1 VAAQAGTGGEDREG
15 ILHISQSGVPRSRLF
30 ESEEIGRKSMKEK
43 AIVTAAITGGIHTP
57 TMSDY
62 LPITPKQISDEA
74 VRAYEA
80 GAAVCHIHARNP
92 ETGMPSPD
100 LNLMKEIITG
110 IKSRCNIVV
119 CITTGGGLGMTTEQR
134 VAPVTL
140 YGPELAS
147 FNAGSINFALFPAI
161 QRFKEWKFEW
171 EKQYLGMTEDFIYA
185 NTFKSMKEY
194 CGKFNERGTKPEFE
208 IFDAG
213 MVNNVAFMI
222 QAGYVKKPVYI
233 QFVMGVLGGIT
244 PSPENL
250 LFLVDYAKKLIGD
263 FEFSVCVAGRA
274 QFPICTQSLLI
285 GGNARVGLEDNLYLE
300 KGQVAKSNAE
310 QVAKMVRIARELG
323 IDPATPDE
331 ARSILGLKGI
341 DKVNF

>member
-1 VAAQAGTGGEDREG
+1 
-15 ILHISQSGVPRSRLF
+15 
-30 ESEEIGRKSMKEK
+30 MNEK

-62 LPITPKQISDEA
+62 LPITPRQIANEA

-80 GAAVCHIHARNP
+80 GAAVAHIHARNP

-140 YGPELAS
+140 YRPELAS
-147 FNAGSINFALFPAI
+147 FNAGSINFALFPVI
-161 QRFKEWKFEW
+161 PRFKEWKFEW
-171 EKQYLGMTEDFIYA
+171 EKQYLGYTEDFIFA
-185 NTFKSMKEY
+185 NTFKSMREY
-194 CGKFNERGTKPEFE
+194 CAKFSETGTKPEFE
-208 IFDAG
+208 IYDSG
-213 MVNNVAFMI
+213 MVNNVAFLI

-244 PSPENL
+244 PSSENL

-285 GGNARVGLEDNLYLE
+285 GGNVRVGLEDNLYLE
-300 KGQVAKSNAE
+300 KGRMAKSNAE
-310 QVAKMVRIARELG
+310 QVAKIVRMAGELG

>member
-1 VAAQAGTGGEDREG
+1 
-15 ILHISQSGVPRSRLF
+15 
-30 ESEEIGRKSMKEK
+30 MKEK
-43 AIVTAAITGGIHTP
+43 AVITAAITGSIHTP

-62 LPITPKQISDEA
+62 LPITPQQIVDEA
-74 VRAYEA
+74 VGAYEA

-92 ETGMPSPD
+92 ETGVPVPD
-100 LNLMKEIITG
+100 VNLMKEIITK
-110 IKSRCNIVV
+110 IKSRCNMVI

-140 YGPELAS
+140 YKPELAS
-147 FNAGSINFALFPAI
+147 FNAGSINFALFPVI
-161 QRFKEWKFEW
+161 PRYKEWKFEW
-171 EKQYLGMTEDFIYA
+171 EKQYLGMTEDFIFA

-194 CGKFNERGTKPEFE
+194 CAKFNEVGTKPEFE
-208 IFDAG
+208 IYDSG

-222 QAGYVKKPVYI
+222 QAGYIKKPVYI

-250 LFLVDYAKKLIGD
+250 LFLVDYANKMIGD

-285 GGNARVGLEDNLYLE
+285 GGNVRVGLEDNVYLE
-300 KGQVAKSNAE
+300 KGRMAKSNAE
-310 QVAKMVRIARELG
+310 QVAKIARIARELG
-323 IDPATPDE
+323 IEPATPDE
-331 ARSILGLKGI
+331 ARKILRLKGF

>member
-1 VAAQAGTGGEDREG
+1 MGFSKGDDPLYLQISENIGPFYLTPMNAFNRVFPDVKTSPDALTVINWILPQTGETKRDHRKER
-15 ILHISQSGVPRSRLF
+15 IYPSERWARSRLF
-30 ESEEIGRKSMKEK
+30 GENFNSKLRRE
-43 AIVTAAITGGIHTP
+43 V
-57 TMSDY
+57 
-62 LPITPKQISDEA
+62 
-74 VRAYEA
+74 
-80 GAAVCHIHARNP
+80 
-92 ETGMPSPD
+92 
-100 LNLMKEIITG
+100 
-110 IKSRCNIVV
+110 
-119 CITTGGGLGMTTEQR
+119 
-134 VAPVTL
+134 
-140 YGPELAS
+140 AS
-147 FNAGSINFALFPAI
+147 FNAGSINFALFPVMM
-161 QRFKEWKFEW
+161 RYKEWKFEW
-171 EKQYLGMTEDFIYA
+171 ERQYLGMTEDFIYA

-194 CGKFNERGTKPEFE
+194 CGKFNETGTKPEFE